1 MKRIP
6 AVILFAIL
14 LANAAGF
21 YVYYILELQHIHRE
35 MRAMLTT
42 LPDEKL
48 TRLVLPIQE
57 YESSLVE
64 DDEIKYKGRMFDV
77 ARMQHVS
84 DSVIVFGVFD
94 EKEDNL
100 LALANEILNKPF
112 DQHSPVTQSVVHF
125 ICLDFLPTQHLP
137 DTSYDGKVIS
147 HASSY
152 FFSTFT
158 FSLHHKVPP
167 PRVMLE
173 I

>member
-6 AVILFAIL
+6 AIILFAIL

-21 YVYYILELQHIHRE
+21 YVYYIIELQHIHQQ
-35 MRAMLTT
+35 MRAMLRT

-48 TRLVLPIQE
+48 ARLVLSIHA

-77 ARMQHVS
+77 ARTQYVT

-100 LALANEILNKPF
+100 LALANDILNKPF
-112 DQHSPVTQSVVHF
+112 DQHSHVTHSVVHF
-125 ICLDFLPTQHLP
+125 ISLDFLPGQQV
-137 DTSYDGKVIS
+137 DDASYEGKVIE

-152 FFSTFT
+152 FLSTLA
-158 FSLHHKVPP
+158 FSLHHEAPP
-167 PRVMLE
+167 PRVTFEM
-173 I
+173 